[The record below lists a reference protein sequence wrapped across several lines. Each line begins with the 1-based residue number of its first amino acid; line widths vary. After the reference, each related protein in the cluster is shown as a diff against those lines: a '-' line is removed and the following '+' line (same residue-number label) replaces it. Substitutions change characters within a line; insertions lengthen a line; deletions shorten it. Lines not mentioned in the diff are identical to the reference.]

1 MKKLQSIPLE
11 IDLVVEPT
19 HLTDKEMKEIGEFI
33 AQLRRNKKLSK
44 MKHRKAAL
52 VFKFIYKASG
62 LNCLEVFIFII
73 ILNTFFYQVKF
84 HTFVLSGKVPSLR
97 K

>member
-44 MKHRKAAL
+44 MKHRKAA
-52 VFKFIYKASG
+52 
-62 LNCLEVFIFII
+62 
-73 ILNTFFYQVKF
+73 
-84 HTFVLSGKVPSLR
+84 
-97 K
+97 